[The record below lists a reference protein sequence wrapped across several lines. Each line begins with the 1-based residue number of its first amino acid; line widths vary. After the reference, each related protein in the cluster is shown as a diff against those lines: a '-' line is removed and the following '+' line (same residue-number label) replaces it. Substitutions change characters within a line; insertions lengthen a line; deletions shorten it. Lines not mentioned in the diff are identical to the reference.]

1 MVIYCKIVFVMGIP
15 WLFEFLSYIFPNPRE
30 LWIVT
35 DVINS
40 LQGLFIFIIFVLN
53 RKVLTGLG
61 TKFGELALVFAAN
74 IEHH

>member
-1 MVIYCKIVFVMGIP
+1 MLVYCKIVFVMGIP
-15 WLFEFLSYIFPNPRE
+15 WLFEILSSLFPDPRE

-53 RKVLTGLG
+53 RKVLMGLG
-61 TKFGELALVFAAN
+61 AKFGNSA
-74 IEHH
+74 